1 MEMIK
6 DIIKHFYSLMIAVS
20 CVMFVVWV
28 FFSSGMKEGK
38 GVFEAGGRLF
48 ELSMDTGAV
57 RNDGVSFIQD
67 EVSSYI
73 PLVRYAGGTR
83 TVGEILVFKE
93 LLQVRKEDGSW
104 VSGSIEDDFT
114 IYLMDIRNQR
124 GKSAMAVLSAEEI
137 AGMEHIS
144 TAFAYAKEEDIL
156 CCFGNGIYTV
166 IVKIYGANGS
176 MAVYE
181 FLLPV
186 EVS

>member
-1 MEMIK
+1 MIK
-6 DIIKHFYSLMIAVS
+6 DIIKQFYSLMIMLS
-20 CVMFVVWV
+20 CVMFAVWV
-28 FFSSGMKEGK
+28 FFSSEMKAGND
-38 GVFEAGGRLF
+38 VFKAGGSLF
-48 ELSMDTGAV
+48 EFAMDTGAV

-67 EVSSYI
+67 EVSSYV
-73 PLVRYAGGTR
+73 PLVRYAGGVRIT
-83 TVGEILVFKE
+83 GEILDFKE
-93 LLQVRKEDGSW
+93 LLQVRKEDGRW

-114 IYLMDIRNQR
+114 IYLMDIRNQS